1 MGSYAFFNTGLEY
14 KFKFAI
20 QSSSDMLNFEGLSYN
35 GRDEDELIH
44 IWKKTDEIKIKE
56 KLDNYYDNKIDI
68 TKFEKNLSGTHE
80 LKNYLE
86 TITDIHNCGYVLG
99 YLIYHQLQYVD
110 ELSVR
115 YEL

>member
-1 MGSYAFFNTGLEY
+1 MGRYAFFNTGLEY
-14 KFKFAI
+14 KFKFAL

-56 KLDNYYDNKIDI
+56 KLDNYYGQEVDL
-68 TKFEKNLSGTHE
+68 TKFEKNLSGTYD
-80 LKNYLE
+80 LKEHLE
-86 TITDIHNCGYVLG
+86 ETNDYTYVLG